1 VSVEK
6 IRVEKGLTVICA
18 KEEFP
23 APPPAE
29 KPKEEAPMLH
39 KEEPKRKLKLF

>member
-1 VSVEK
+1 MLLHGIQSLDYVDK
-6 IRVEKGLTVICA
+6 
-18 KEEFP
+18 FP

-29 KPKEEAPMLH
+29 KPKEASMPH